1 MKERLHKIMAAA
13 GIASRRAA
21 EEMIRQ
27 GRVSVNNAIIGEMG
41 VKADPAE
48 DEIRVDGKLISIEI
62 QKIYLMLNKPPGYVT
77 TLRDPEGR
85 RIITDLL
92 RDISE
97 RVYPVGRLDYDSEG
111 LILLTNDGEF
121 AQKMQ
126 HPRFNVP
133 KTYLVKIKGNLSKKE
148 ILAIQK
154 GIDLEDGR
162 FSPLEVEVER
172 INRKSCWVRMVIHE
186 GRNRVIRRLFEAM
199 GHPVA
204 RLVRVAIGELSLGS
218 LKVGEFRHLK
228 RKEIHKLM
236 EKTGANLS

>member
-27 GRVSVNNAIIGEMG
+27 GRVSVNNAIIKEMG

-111 LILLTNDGEF
+111 LILLTNDGDF
-121 AQKMQ
+121 AQKVQ

-162 FSPLEVEVER
+162 FSPLEIEVER

-199 GHPVA
+199 GHPVT

-218 LKVGEFRHLK
+218 LKVGEFRYLK

-236 EKTGANLS
+236 EKTGVNLS